1 MESIAT
7 VLYARLRNV
16 LAICNGMTPEQAAA
30 LVGELRSIL
39 EGPIAKQNGI
49 VAMVRHD
56 AILAVFS
63 NDAESAPDHA
73 RRALHAAVL
82 AVYETMEMSKQLAMR
97 ADTAAVTAAAPLA
110 LAVGI
115 HLGSVE
121 VGMGRQGSTSGLIR
135 ATGEAVEIA
144 RALESAAAD
153 VRWSIVASGGVRRAA
168 GARIESGRIG
178 SVGLPDGGFMDV
190 VEITGLAPMRTSR
203 TPAEVYQVVRD
214 AVSLNQSLY
223 ERPQDILDAARSTS
237 RAAASQFTI
246 AGYRILRKIG
256 AGGMAEIYLAAT
268 DKPDELQVLKVM
280 RMGDSGQGDTLQRF
294 MQEFALLAQVKHPNI
309 AKIHRQDFAAGYAYI
324 AMEHLSRGDLRARI
338 AEGVNAVDAI
348 SYVRQTAAALGA
360 IHDVGIV
367 HRDLKP
373 DNLMLRKDGSL
384 ALTDFGVAKHV
395 AILIT
400 ETAHDEVVGTPYYLS
415 PEQAMGQP
423 VDQRCDL
430 YSLGVVFY
438 ELLTGD
444 KPYRASTVEE
454 LLNLHVN
461 GPVPLLKPPHD
472 HLQPVLER
480 LMAKDR
486 EQRYPSAQAFLDDLA
501 LLEP

>member
-1 MESIAT
+1 MESVAT

-16 LAICNGMTPEQAAA
+16 LAICNGMSPERAAA
-30 LVGELRSIL
+30 LVGELRNIL
-39 EGPIAKQNGI
+39 EGPVAKQNGI

-56 AILAVFS
+56 SILAVFS
-63 NDAESAPDHA
+63 NDQETAPDHA

-82 AVYETMEMSKQLAMR
+82 AVYETMEMSKQLALR
-97 ADTAAVTAAAPLA
+97 ADTASAPPLA
-110 LAVGI
+110 LAVGV
-115 HLGSVE
+115 HLGPVE

-153 VRWSIVASGGVRRAA
+153 VRWSIVASGGARRAA

-203 TPAEVYQVVRD
+203 TPAEVYQIVRD
-214 AVSLNQSLY
+214 SVSLNQSLY
-223 ERPQDILDAARSTS
+223 ERPQDILSAAQSTT
-237 RAAASQFTI
+237 RAASSQFTI
-246 AGYRILRKIG
+246 EGYRIVRKIG

-309 AKIHRQDFAAGYAYI
+309 AKIYRQDFAGGYAYI

-338 AEGVNAVDAI
+338 AEGVSTAEAI

-360 IHDVGIV
+360 IHGVGIV

-373 DNLMLRKDGSL
+373 DNLMLRADGSL

-438 ELLTGD
+438 ELLTGA
-444 KPYRASTVEE
+444 KPYRASSVEE
-454 LLNLHVN
+454 LLTLHVN

-472 HLQPVLER
+472 HLQPVLDR

>member
-1 MESIAT
+1 MESVAT

-16 LAICNGMTPEQAAA
+16 LAICNGMSPERAAA
-30 LVGELRSIL
+30 LVGELRNIL
-39 EGPIAKQNGI
+39 EGPVAKQNGI

-56 AILAVFS
+56 SILAVFS
-63 NDAESAPDHA
+63 NDQETAPDHA

-82 AVYETMEMSKQLAMR
+82 AVYETMEMSKQLALR
-97 ADTAAVTAAAPLA
+97 ADTAAAPPLA
-110 LAVGI
+110 LAVGV

-144 RALESAAAD
+144 RALESATAD
-153 VRWSIVASGGVRRAA
+153 VRWSIVASGATRRAA

-190 VEITGLAPMRTSR
+190 VEVTGLAPMRTSR
-203 TPAEVYQVVRD
+203 TPAEVYQLVRD

-223 ERPQDILDAARSTS
+223 ERPQDILNAARST

-246 AGYRILRKIG
+246 EGYRILRKIG

-294 MQEFALLAQVKHPNI
+294 MQEFALLAQVKHPNV
-309 AKIHRQDFAAGYAYI
+309 AKIHRQDFAGGYAYI

-338 AEGVNAVDAI
+338 AEGVSTAEAI

-360 IHDVGIV
+360 IHGVGIV

-373 DNLMLRKDGSL
+373 DNLMLRADGSL

-400 ETAHDEVVGTPYYLS
+400 ETAHDEVLGTPYYLS

-438 ELLTGD
+438 ELLTGA
-444 KPYRASTVEE
+444 KPYRASSVEE
-454 LLNLHVN
+454 LLTLHVN